1 MAAYDSIKRAI
12 LIAETDVFKRFLM
25 VGRIIEGVG
34 GLYTV
39 RCEDSGEVNLIQCRA
54 KGVFRHEGISL
65 LVGDIVRVDVSAG
78 EDNAVIGEIFE
89 RENSLIRPPMAN
101 LDCVFV
107 SLAAAKPMPML
118 DTVDKLVAILEH
130 NDIEP
135 VIVIGKCELDRER
148 SHEIVEIYEKAGYRA
163 FALSC
168 ETGEGVEEIRRF
180 ISSRRGVMAMAG
192 ASGVGKSTLL
202 NKLFPTLEL
211 STGSVSRKTERGRHT
226 TRAVTLYDLGDGLFF
241 ADTPGFSMLDFERFD
256 FFDLEDLPLAFKEI
270 NERIGE
276 CKYTK
281 CTHLKEDGCAIV
293 EAVKRGE
300 VAKSRHESYV
310 SLYEILKNKHK
321 WDK

>member
-1 MAAYDSIKRAI
+1 
-12 LIAETDVFKRFLM
+12 M

-39 RCEDSGEVNLIQCRA
+39 RCETDGEVNLIQCRA
-54 KGVFRHEGISL
+54 KGIFRHEGISP
-65 LVGDIVRVDVSAG
+65 LVGDIVRVDLDAG

-148 SHEIVEIYEKAGYRA
+148 SGEIVEIYEKAGYRA

-168 ETGEGVEEIRRF
+168 ETGEGVEEIREF

-202 NKLFPTLEL
+202 NKLFPTLKL
-211 STGSVSRKTERGRHT
+211 STGGVSRKTERGRHT
-226 TRAVTLYDLGDGLFF
+226 TRAVTLYEVGDGAFF
-241 ADTPGFSMLDFERFD
+241 ADTPGFSMIDFERFN
-256 FFDLEDLPLAFKEI
+256 FFELEDLPLAFKEI

-276 CKYTK
+276 CRYTK
-281 CTHLKEDGCAIV
+281 CTHLKEEGCAIV

-300 VAKSRHESYV
+300 ISKSRHESYV

>member
-1 MAAYDSIKRAI
+1 
-12 LIAETDVFKRFLM
+12 M

-39 RCEDSGEVNLIQCRA
+39 RCEENEKIELVQCRA
-54 KGVFRHEGISL
+54 KGVFRHEGISP
-65 LVGDIVRVDVSAG
+65 LVGDIVSVDTSAG
-78 EDNAVIGEIFE
+78 DGNAVIDEIFE

-107 SLAAAKPMPML
+107 AMAAAKPMPML
-118 DTVDKLVAILEH
+118 DMTDKLIAILEH

-135 VIVIGKCELDRER
+135 VIIIGKCELDRARAE
-148 SHEIVEIYEKAGYRA
+148 EIKETYEKAGYRA
-163 FALSC
+163 FVLSC
-168 ETGEGVEEIRRF
+168 ETGEGLPEICEF
-180 ISSRRGVMAMAG
+180 ISSRKGIMAMAG

-202 NKLFPTLEL
+202 NRLFPTLEL
-211 STGSVSRKTERGRHT
+211 STGGVSRKTERGRHT
-226 TRAVTLYDLGDGLFF
+226 TRAVTLYDIGEGLFF

-256 FFDLEDLPLAFKEI
+256 FFELDDLPLAFKEI

-276 CKYTK
+276 CRYTK

-300 VAKSRHESYV
+300 IAKSRHESYV
-310 SLYEILKNKHK
+310 SLHGILKNKHK

>member
-1 MAAYDSIKRAI
+1 
-12 LIAETDVFKRFLM
+12 M
-25 VGRIIEGVG
+25 VGRVIEGVG

-39 RCEDSGEVNLIQCRA
+39 RCEDAGEVNLIQCRA
-54 KGVFRHEGISL
+54 KGIFRHEGISP
-65 LVGDIVRVDVSAG
+65 LVGDIVRVDFDAG
-78 EDNAVIGEIFE
+78 EENAVIGEIFE
-89 RENSLIRPPMAN
+89 RQNSLIRPPMAN

-118 DTVDKLVAILEH
+118 DTTDKLVAILEH

-135 VIVIGKCELDRER
+135 VIVVGKCELDRER
-148 SHEIVEIYEKAGYRA
+148 SREIVEIYEKAGYRA

-168 ETGEGVEEIRRF
+168 ETGEGVSEIREF
-180 ISSRRGVMAMAG
+180 ISSRCGVMAMAG

-202 NKLFPTLEL
+202 NKLFPTLKL
-211 STGSVSRKTERGRHT
+211 STGGVSRKTERGRHT
-226 TRAVTLYDLGDGLFF
+226 TRAVTLYEVGEGAFF
-241 ADTPGFSMLDFERFD
+241 ADTPGFSMIDFERFN
-256 FFDLEDLPLAFKEI
+256 FFELEDLPLAFKEI

-276 CKYTK
+276 CRYTK

-300 VAKSRHESYV
+300 ISKSRHDSYV

>member
-1 MAAYDSIKRAI
+1 MI
-12 LIAETDVFKRFLM
+12 
-25 VGRIIEGVG
+25 GRIIEGLG

-39 RCEDSGEVNLIQCRA
+39 RCEDETGVNLIQCRA
-54 KGVFRHEGISL
+54 KGVFRHEGISP
-65 LVGDIVRVDVSAG
+65 LVGDVVEVDISAG
-78 EDNAVIGEIFE
+78 EDNAVIGEIRE
-89 RENSLIRPPMAN
+89 RQNSLIRPPMAN

-130 NDIEP
+130 NNIEP
-135 VIVIGKCELDRER
+135 VIVIGKCELDRKR
-148 SHEIVEIYEKAGYRA
+148 SREIVEIYEGAGYSA

-168 ETGEGVEEIRRF
+168 ETGEGVDEIRKF

-202 NKLFPTLEL
+202 NKLFPTLKL
-211 STGSVSRKTERGRHT
+211 STGGVSRKTERGRHT
-226 TRAVTLYDLGDGLFF
+226 TRAVTLYEVGEGAYF
-241 ADTPGFSMLDFERFD
+241 ADTPGFSMIDFERFN
-256 FFDLEDLPLAFKEI
+256 FFDLEDLPLAFREI

-281 CTHLKEDGCAIV
+281 CTHLREEGCAIV

-300 VAKSRHESYV
+300 ISKSRHESYV
-310 SLYEILKNKHK
+310 TLYEILKNKHK

>member
-1 MAAYDSIKRAI
+1 
-12 LIAETDVFKRFLM
+12 M
-25 VGRIIEGVG
+25 VGRIIEGLG

-39 RCEDSGEVNLIQCRA
+39 RCDDAGEINLIQCRA
-54 KGVFRHEGISL
+54 KGIFRHEGISP
-65 LVGDIVRVDVSAG
+65 LVGDIVEIDVSAG
-78 EDNAVIGEIFE
+78 EENAVISEIFE

-148 SHEIVEIYEKAGYRA
+148 SQEIVEIYEKAGYRA

-168 ETGEGVEEIRRF
+168 ETGEGVPEIHEF

-202 NKLFPTLEL
+202 NKLFPTLKL
-211 STGSVSRKTERGRHT
+211 STGGVSRKTERGRHT
-226 TRAVTLYDLGDGLFF
+226 TRAVTLYEVGEGAFF
-241 ADTPGFSMLDFERFD
+241 ADTPGFSMIDFERFN

-281 CTHLKEDGCAIV
+281 CTHLREEGCAIV

-300 VAKSRHESYV
+300 ISKSRHESYV

>member
-1 MAAYDSIKRAI
+1 MI
-12 LIAETDVFKRFLM
+12 
-25 VGRIIEGVG
+25 GRIIEGLG

-39 RCEDSGEVNLIQCRA
+39 RCEGEAGVNLIQCRA
-54 KGVFRHEGISL
+54 KGVFRHEGISP
-65 LVGDIVRVDVSAG
+65 LVGDIVEVDTSAG
-78 EDNAVIGEIFE
+78 EDNAVIGEIKE
-89 RENSLIRPPMAN
+89 RQNSLIRPPMAN

-130 NDIEP
+130 NNIEP

-148 SHEIVEIYEKAGYRA
+148 SREIAEIYKGAGYRA

-168 ETGEGVEEIRRF
+168 ETGEGVDEIRDF
-180 ISSRRGVMAMAG
+180 ISSRQGVMAMAG

-202 NKLFPTLEL
+202 NKLFPTLKL
-211 STGSVSRKTERGRHT
+211 STGGVSRKTERGRHT
-226 TRAVTLYDLGDGLFF
+226 TRAVTLYEVGEGAYF
-241 ADTPGFSMLDFERFD
+241 ADTPGFSMIDFERFN

-270 NERIGE
+270 NGRIGE

-281 CTHLKEDGCAIV
+281 CTHLREDGCAVV

-300 VAKSRHESYV
+300 ISKSRHDSYV
-310 SLYEILKNKHK
+310 ALYEILKNKHK

>member
-1 MAAYDSIKRAI
+1 
-12 LIAETDVFKRFLM
+12 M

-39 RCEDSGEVNLIQCRA
+39 RCENEGEINLIQCRA
-54 KGVFRHEGISL
+54 KGVFRHEGISP
-65 LVGDIVRVDVSAG
+65 LVGDVVEVDISAG
-78 EDNAVIGEIFE
+78 EDNAVIGEILE
-89 RENSLIRPPMAN
+89 RENALIRPPMAN

-107 SLAAAKPMPML
+107 AMAAAKPMPML
-118 DTVDKLVAILEH
+118 DMTDKLIAILEH

-135 VIVIGKCELDRER
+135 VIIIGKCELDKARAE
-148 SHEIVEIYEKAGYRA
+148 EIRGIYEKAGYRA
-163 FALSC
+163 FILSC
-168 ETGEGVEEIRRF
+168 ETGEGVPEIREF

-211 STGSVSRKTERGRHT
+211 STGGVSRKTERGRHT
-226 TRAVTLYDLGDGLFF
+226 TRAVTLYSVGEGLFF

-256 FFDLEDLPLAFKEI
+256 FFELEDLPLAFREI

-276 CKYTK
+276 CRYTK
-281 CTHLKEDGCAIV
+281 CTHLREDGCAIV
-293 EAVKRGE
+293 DAVKRGE
-300 VAKSRHESYV
+300 IAKSRHESYV

>member
-1 MAAYDSIKRAI
+1 M
-12 LIAETDVFKRFLM
+12 T
-25 VGRIIEGVG
+25 GRIIEGVG

-39 RCEDSGEVNLIQCRA
+39 RCEEDGEIKMISCRA
-54 KGVFRHEGISL
+54 KGVFRHERISP
-65 LVGDIVRVDVSAG
+65 LVGDNVSVDVSVG
-78 EDNAVIGEIFE
+78 EQNAVIDGIFE
-89 RENSLIRPPMAN
+89 RKNSLIRPPMAN

-107 SLAAAKPMPML
+107 AMAVSKPAPML
-118 DTVDKLVAILEH
+118 DMTDKLISILEH

-135 VIVIGKCELDRER
+135 VIVIEKCELDRER
-148 SHEIVEIYEKAGYRA
+148 AEEIRKIYESAGYRA
-163 FALSC
+163 FVLSC
-168 ETGEGVEEIRRF
+168 ETGEGVLEIEEF
-180 ISSRRGVMAMAG
+180 VASRRGILALAG

-211 STGSVSRKTERGRHT
+211 GTGSVSRKTERGRHT
-226 TRAVTLYDLGDGLFF
+226 TRAVTLYKIGEELYF

-256 FFDLEDLPLAFKEI
+256 FFTLEDLPLTFREI

-281 CTHLKEDGCAIV
+281 CTHLKEEGCAIV
-293 EAVKRGE
+293 EAVKCGE
-300 VAKSRHESYV
+300 IAKSRHDSYV

>member
-1 MAAYDSIKRAI
+1 M
-12 LIAETDVFKRFLM
+12 T
-25 VGRIIEGVG
+25 GRIVEGVG

-39 RCEDSGEVNLIQCRA
+39 RVEENGEIKKIACRA
-54 KGVFRHEGISL
+54 KGVFRHEGISP
-65 LVGDIVRVDVSAG
+65 LVGDIVSVDLSAG

-107 SLAAAKPMPML
+107 AMAAAKPMPML
-118 DTVDKLVAILEH
+118 DMTDKLIAILEH

-135 VIVIGKCELDRER
+135 VIVIGKGELDPGRAE
-148 SHEIVEIYEKAGYRA
+148 EIREIYEKAGYRA
-163 FALSC
+163 FVLSC
-168 ETGEGVEEIRRF
+168 QTGEGVGEIREF
-180 ISSRRGVMAMAG
+180 ISSRRGIMAMAG

-202 NKLFPTLEL
+202 NRLFPTLEL
-211 STGSVSRKTERGRHT
+211 STGGVSRKTERGRHT

-256 FFDLEDLPLAFKEI
+256 FFDVEDLPLAFKEI

-281 CTHLKEDGCAIV
+281 CTHLREDGCAIV

-300 VAKSRHESYV
+300 ISKSRHDSYV

>member
-1 MAAYDSIKRAI
+1 
-12 LIAETDVFKRFLM
+12 M

-39 RCEDSGEVNLIQCRA
+39 RCEDSGTVSLIQCRA
-54 KGVFRHEGISL
+54 KGVFRHEGISP
-65 LVGDIVRVDVSAG
+65 LVGDIVTVDISAG

-107 SLAAAKPMPML
+107 AMAAAKPMPML
-118 DTVDKLVAILEH
+118 DMTDKLIAILEH

-135 VIVIGKCELDRER
+135 VIIIGKCELDRTRAE
-148 SHEIVEIYEKAGYRA
+148 EIRRIYENAGYRA
-163 FALSC
+163 FILSC
-168 ETGEGVEEIRRF
+168 ETGEGVGQIREF
-180 ISSRRGVMAMAG
+180 ISSRKGIMAMAG

-202 NKLFPTLEL
+202 NRLFPSLEL
-211 STGSVSRKTERGRHT
+211 STGGVSRKTERGRHT
-226 TRAVTLYDLGDGLFF
+226 TRAVTLYSVGEGLFF

-256 FFDLEDLPLAFKEI
+256 FFELEDLPLAFKEI

-276 CKYTK
+276 CRYTK
-281 CTHLKEDGCAIV
+281 CTHLREDGCAIV
-293 EAVKRGE
+293 EAVRRGDI
-300 VAKSRHESYV
+300 AKSRHESYI

>member
-1 MAAYDSIKRAI
+1 
-12 LIAETDVFKRFLM
+12 M
-25 VGRIIEGVG
+25 VGRIVEGLG

-39 RCEDSGEVNLIQCRA
+39 RCEESGQVNLIQCRA
-54 KGVFRHEGISL
+54 KGVFRHEGISP
-65 LVGDIVRVDVSAG
+65 LVGDIVSVDVSLG

-107 SLAAAKPMPML
+107 SVAAAKPMPML
-118 DTVDKLVAILEH
+118 DTVDKLIAILEH

-135 VIVIGKCELDRER
+135 VVVIGKCELDRER
-148 SHEIVEIYEKAGYRA
+148 AREIVEIYEKAGYRA

-168 ETGEGVEEIRRF
+168 ETGEGIDEVREF
-180 ISSRRGVMAMAG
+180 ILSRKGVMAMAG

-202 NKLFPTLEL
+202 NKLFPSLKL
-211 STGSVSRKTERGRHT
+211 STGGVSRKTERGRHT
-226 TRAVTLYDLGDGLFF
+226 TRAVTLYEAHEGAFF

-256 FFDLEDLPLAFKEI
+256 FFDVEDLPLAFKEI

-300 VAKSRHESYV
+300 ISKSRHESYV

>member
-1 MAAYDSIKRAI
+1 
-12 LIAETDVFKRFLM
+12 M

-39 RCEDSGEVNLIQCRA
+39 RCEDSGQINLIQCRA
-54 KGVFRHEGISL
+54 KGIFRHEGISP
-65 LVGDIVRVDVSAG
+65 LVGDMVEVDTSMG
-78 EDNAVIGEIFE
+78 EDNAVIGEIFP
-89 RENSLIRPPMAN
+89 RQNSLIRPPMAN

-107 SLAAAKPMPML
+107 AMAAAKPMPML

-135 VIVIGKCELDRER
+135 VIVIGKCELDRDR
-148 SHEIVEIYEKAGYRA
+148 AQEIVKIYESAGYRA

-168 ETGEGVEEIRRF
+168 ETDEGVSRIREF
-180 ISSRRGVMAMAG
+180 IASRRGVMAMAG

-202 NKLFPTLEL
+202 NKLFPNLEL
-211 STGSVSRKTERGRHT
+211 STGGVSRKTERGKHT
-226 TRAVTLYDLGDGLFF
+226 TRAVTLFKVGDGAFF
-241 ADTPGFSMLDFERFD
+241 ADTPGFSMLDFERFN
-256 FFDLEDLPLAFKEI
+256 FFELDDLPLAFKEI

-276 CKYTK
+276 CRYTK
-281 CTHLKEDGCAIV
+281 CTHLREDGCAIV
-293 EAVKRGE
+293 AAVRRGE
-300 VAKSRHESYV
+300 IAKSRHESYI

>member
-1 MAAYDSIKRAI
+1 
-12 LIAETDVFKRFLM
+12 M

-39 RCEDSGEVNLIQCRA
+39 RCEEDGNVSHIQCRA
-54 KGVFRHEGISL
+54 KGAFRHEGISP
-65 LVGDIVRVDVSAG
+65 LVGDIVCVDLSAG
-78 EDNAVIGEIFE
+78 EDNAVIGDILD
-89 RENSLIRPPMAN
+89 RQNSLIRPPMSN

-107 SLAAAKPMPML
+107 SMAAAKPLPML
-118 DTVDKLVAILEH
+118 DMTDKLIAILEH

-135 VIVIGKCELDRER
+135 VIIIGKCELDQNRAL
-148 SHEIVEIYEKAGYRA
+148 EIKETYEKAGYRA
-163 FALSC
+163 FILSC
-168 ETGEGVEEIRRF
+168 ETNEGVEEVREF
-180 ISSRRGVMAMAG
+180 ISARKGIMAMAG

-202 NKLFPTLEL
+202 NRLFPALKL
-211 STGSVSRKTERGRHT
+211 STGGVSRKTERGKHT
-226 TRAVTLYDLGDGLFF
+226 TRAVTLYDIGEGLFF

-281 CTHLKEDGCAIV
+281 CTHLKEEGCAIV

-300 VAKSRHESYV
+300 IAKSRHESYV